1 MIFKDK
7 SIWLEKIDTKSSKI
21 LGIDFG
27 IKKVGLAIHY
37 CNLNTSIPNKV
48 LNEHSIH
55 TKVKLI
61 NAFINSEEIDGIVI
75 GMPVDYS
82 TNEMTSS
89 VIYNFGVELS
99 KTTDKPIIFFDE
111 NFTSKLAD
119 RLLKQTNLK
128 RKKRNKLDDSISAQ
142 IILDDFFK
150 I

>member
-55 TKVKLI
+55 
-61 NAFINSEEIDGIVI
+61 
-75 GMPVDYS
+75 
-82 TNEMTSS
+82 
-89 VIYNFGVELS
+89 
-99 KTTDKPIIFFDE
+99 KPIIFFDE